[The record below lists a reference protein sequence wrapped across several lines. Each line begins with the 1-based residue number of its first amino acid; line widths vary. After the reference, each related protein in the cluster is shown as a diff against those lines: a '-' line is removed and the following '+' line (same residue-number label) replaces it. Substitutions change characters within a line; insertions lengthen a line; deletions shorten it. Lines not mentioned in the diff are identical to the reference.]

1 MGCDRTQQ
9 TQTQCFCPFPHIEPE
24 ASIWE
29 LLDQWLQTPTTR
41 WRGAETD
48 GDNGLAVPPLWRC
61 GRSPKRSPAV
71 DEMETLITA
80 AVCADPRWLDLVC
93 VCEMAP
99 TFHSPL
105 PLPLLTSAAL
115 HFENSD
121 RMVRGLS
128 AGVPVEAAAV
138 FNGVLA
144 SALCWQQCVCVWRLK
159 TLLQMSRTRGS
170 DCSKHTADR
179 PLQLPWERLCWETT
193 QECRIC
199 AGMSLHQPGERCS
212 EARWFT
218 SIPTVRRHQTLTV
231 MVKAP

>member
-1 MGCDRTQQ
+1 MMGCERTQQ
-9 TQTQCFCPFPHIEPE
+9 TQTQSFSSYWARGFNMRAAGPMAADANHQM
-24 ASIWE
+24 AWSG
-29 LLDQWLQTPTTR
+29 D
-41 WRGAETD
+41 WRGQRPRC
-48 GDNGLAVPPLWRC
+48 PPLWRC

-179 PLQLPWERLCWETT
+179 PLQLPWECLCWETT